1 MTPTRSFPPLPT
13 RRATSSG
20 RLALAV
26 AGLCVVGL
34 TAGCAQDS
42 SLNVGRTGAA
52 KVSAAASGAP
62 TAPAAGSSAP
72 GTPGGGAA
80 AVPEAKPGPLGAA
93 ADLAI
98 LDRVQVVESDK
109 GPSLK
114 LATVPLQVSGTT
126 RRVVRAGDGAVA
138 QSGGGLLINAVVV
151 KGSDGTQLET
161 TFGGQPQP
169 LQLSTTGTLK
179 GLVTG
184 LAGAQKGSRVLVA
197 LPPSESF
204 EGQGNAQAG
213 ISPTEHLLFLV
224 DIVDVLPTQAQGT
237 AVPPVPGL
245 PTVTAFDT
253 AKGPTISI
261 PAGVEPPATLVSQ
274 TLIEGAG
281 APVQAGQSV
290 TVQYTGVLWKDGSV
304 FDSSWSRGAFTV
316 ANIGQGRVIAGW
328 NKGFIG
334 KKVGSRVVL
343 VVPPA
348 DGYGPQGSPPK
359 ISGTDTLVFVVDILS
374 AT

>member
-1 MTPTRSFPPLPT
+1 M
-13 RRATSSG
+13 
-20 RLALAV
+20 
-26 AGLCVVGL
+26 
-34 TAGCAQDS
+34 
-42 SLNVGRTGAA
+42 
-52 KVSAAASGAP
+52 
-62 TAPAAGSSAP
+62 
-72 GTPGGGAA
+72 TPGGGAA
-80 AVPEAKPGPLGAA
+80 AGPEAKPGPLGAA
-93 ADLAI
+93 ADLAV
-98 LDRVQVVESDK
+98 LDQVQVVEGAK
-109 GPSLK
+109 GPSLT
-114 LATVPLQVSGTT
+114 LTTMPLQVSGTT
-126 RRVVRAGDGAVA
+126 RRVVRVGDGAVA
-138 QSGGGLLINAVVV
+138 QAGGRLLINAVVV
-151 KGSDGTQLET
+151 KGSDGSELQS

-169 LQLSTTGTLK
+169 LQLSTAGTLK

-184 LAGAQKGSRVLVA
+184 LTGAQKGSRVLVA

-213 ISPTEHLLFLV
+213 ISATDHLLLLV

-237 AVPPVPGL
+237 AVPPVAGL
-245 PTVTAFDT
+245 PTVTAFDA

-304 FDSSWSRGAFTV
+304 FDSSWSREPFTV

-334 KKVGSRVVL
+334 KTVGSRVVL